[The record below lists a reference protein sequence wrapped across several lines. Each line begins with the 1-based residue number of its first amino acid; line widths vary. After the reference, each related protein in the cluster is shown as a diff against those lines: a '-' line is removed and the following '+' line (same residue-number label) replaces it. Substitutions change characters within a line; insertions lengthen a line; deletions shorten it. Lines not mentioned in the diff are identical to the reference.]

1 MTDDGRA
8 LPGDEPVLLSY
19 EEAVALLPDGDRIH
33 AFLDSGVA
41 LVGADW
47 DRADIL
53 RLLETSSR
61 REVTGPAAQGFG
73 HGLAAFRDDGVPVFI
88 KTRPA

>member
-1 MTDDGRA
+1 MSAPDDS
-8 LPGDEPVLLSY
+8 DKIILLSY
-19 EEAVALLPDGDRIH
+19 EEAVALLPDGDRVH
-33 AFLDSGVA
+33 TFLDSGIA

-53 RLLETSSR
+53 SLLERTER

-73 HGLAAFRDDGVPVFI
+73 HGLAAFREDGTPVFI
-88 KTRPA
+88 KTRPES